1 MTKRLRR
8 MLWTTLGVVTILVVM
23 AVGVFPT
30 RQYLD
35 QRSQS
40 AELHSK
46 LRYLQSENTKLAEQK
61 HAIRED
67 VLAQVGRPR
76 DWTCCLANGG
86 LRCRSFSSCTRGGAI
101 LDRPQAAIYNEID
114 GAE

>member
-8 MLWTTLGVVTILVVM
+8 LLWTTLGAVTILVVL

-40 AELHSK
+40 ANMKSELH
-46 LRYLQSENTKLAEQK
+46 YLQSENTKLTEQIARDE
-61 HAIRED
+61 HGY
-67 VLAQVGRPR
+67 VRPYEE
-76 DWTCCLANGG
+76 NYVVVV
-86 LRCRSFSSCTRGGAI
+86 
-101 LDRPQAAIYNEID
+101 PD
-114 GAE
+114 GVVARVPSVWPF

>member
-8 MLWTTLGVVTILVVM
+8 LLWTTLGAVTILVVL

-40 AELHSK
+40 ANMKSELH
-46 LRYLQSENTKLAEQK
+46 YLQSENTKLTEQIDSLGTAE
-61 HAIRED
+61 AIEQIARDEHGY
-67 VLAQVGRPR
+67 VRPYEE
-76 DWTCCLANGG
+76 NYVVVV
-86 LRCRSFSSCTRGGAI
+86 
-101 LDRPQAAIYNEID
+101 PD
-114 GAE
+114 GVVARVPSVWPF